1 MKETLQ
7 HSLIPV
13 FFGTPCIYSVTTY
26 FHLIRKP
33 SNRGQT
39 DRGYKKPEPE
49 PDISTLLFVSF
60 NRNRIFQIAIRL
72 GIKRIRII
80 RYSYPFQKKPELNI
94 QPDNSFKTDIT

>member
-1 MKETLQ
+1 MAY
-7 HSLIPV
+7 
-13 FFGTPCIYSVTTY
+13 FFQTRPKQKW
-26 FHLIRKP
+26 LWLR
-33 SNRGQT
+33 RGQM
-39 DRGYKKPEPE
+39 DRVYKKPE